1 MRCSDLWNWFYNPFP
16 QQARSPSFGLK
27 LRVTMRR
34 NSVGG
39 RSMPKI
45 VRESLCQYEEEQG
58 MGYMRQVGPGGDAG
72 SRPVSANLTST
83 ADDDYDPGA
92 GRGSTLAE
100 HVGENAKHNRA
111 TTPPPYTA
119 ESRVPNTKALV
130 NLSA

>member
-1 MRCSDLWNWFYNPFP
+1 M
-16 QQARSPSFGLK
+16 
-27 LRVTMRR
+27 
-34 NSVGG
+34 
-39 RSMPKI
+39 

-72 SRPVSANLTST
+72 SRPVSVNDLEG
-83 ADDDYDPGA
+83 DYDPGS

-100 HVGENAKHNRA
+100 HVGENARHNRA